1 MKDRDRSLNNET
13 DPSTSGDNC
22 CKVHYENYHGLCPP
36 KQGTVRSFKEEEGL
50 LTTNVRN
57 ARNKYT

>member
-1 MKDRDRSLNNET
+1 MKVRDRSLNNET

-22 CKVHYENYHGLCPP
+22 CKVHYENYHGLCPL
-36 KQGTVRSFKEEEGL
+36 KQGTVRPFNEEEGL
-50 LTTNVRN
+50 LTTHVRY

>member
-36 KQGTVRSFKEEEGL
+36 NKELSGHLKRRLVMLE
-50 LTTNVRN
+50 TNTCNFIAVG
-57 ARNKYT
+57 